1 MVADAL
7 QKDGIKKTAVQK
19 AMDTLAANGKISFKD
34 YGKQRVCVAN
44 QSQFEIPDINEL
56 DVMKKKNDQL
66 LADVAAV
73 RSHVSDLEAGV
84 YALALPKAIRV
95 HFLLRNACFT
105 LIFLHTIL

>member
-19 AMDTLAANGKISFKD
+19 AMDVLAANGKISFKD

-44 QSQFEIPDINEL
+44 QSQFDIPDINEL
-56 DVMKKKNDQL
+56 DVMKKQNDQL

-73 RSHVSDLEAGV
+73 RSRVSNLEAGV
-84 YALALPKAIRV
+84 NHIYNHLMLKYSF
-95 HFLLRNACFT
+95 HY
-105 LIFLHTIL
+105 